1 VTLPK
6 GFHRKS
12 QEPFCGYRAPRA
24 RRSSPGRPAALP
36 QLALA
41 LSAAQ
46 LFGAV
51 TFFVRSFRS
60 GGCTGKFVLIIQQV
74 PGQITSRKTN
84 LSIDNKYQIPPTA
97 SPEMHFGSLPVEI
110 LSLILPS
117 HGKGACVAAQ
127 VCSSWRA
134 FVQSQLLQV
143 VAADPS
149 LPMWCRRWQI
159 ADRSEANFA
168 FATLCRINPHLL
180 RFADV
185 YDADDVLLS
194 ELDHKTLDVANH
206 IQLGLPVGDNSFQ
219 FFTAGS
225 FSSNSKCWNNLAL
238 FEFFFGDDLHR
249 IESWWMLV
257 ETRLNAKQHGAFVL
271 HSLNFGST
279 WQNLYSHAPLLSP
292 EVIPTPHTLH
302 FHATP
307 FTRSFSSFVQA
318 CFLYLFHNG
327 QLHGRTTRPTSCQA
341 QPWHRSLV
349 RSMPDSSIM
358 HMYSIAIWFRHAWLA
373 AGPEEEGFSPQMF
386 SGLFGSYGVC
396 VLRFALDFS
405 PILTMTSP
413 SPPPHFLQLQPF
425 CVIYVCALRRCGS
438 ICHVNEVC
446 RVASI
451 SCTLIL

>member
-1 VTLPK
+1 MSCLVLWPSCSTL
-6 GFHRKS
+6 G
-12 QEPFCGYRAPRA
+12 APLLA
-24 RRSSPGRPAALP
+24 VP
-36 QLALA
+36 QLFRSWRWLLASVAL
-41 LSAAQ
+41 

-51 TFFVRSFRS
+51 TFVARSFRS
-60 GGCTGKFVLIIQQV
+60 AGYVGKFVLRIKQV

-97 SPEMHFGSLPVEI
+97 FPEMHFGSLPVEI

-143 VAADPS
+143 VAADRS

-206 IQLGLPVGDNSFQ
+206 IQLGHPVGDNSFQ
-219 FFTAGS
+219 FFTAGT
-225 FSSNSKCWNNLAL
+225 FSSNSKCWKNLAL
-238 FEFFFGDDLHR
+238 FEFFFGDDLQR

-279 WQNLYSHAPLLSP
+279 WQNLYKHALLLSP
-292 EVIPTPHTLH
+292 EVSLTHHTLRFDAIFFTGSF
-302 FHATP
+302 FH
-307 FTRSFSSFVQA
+307 TR
-318 CFLYLFHNG
+318 
-327 QLHGRTTRPTSCQA
+327 R
-341 QPWHRSLV
+341 
-349 RSMPDSSIM
+349 
-358 HMYSIAIWFRHAWLA
+358 LA
-373 AGPEEEGFSPQMF
+373 ACIYFTTVSAMVHHLPLLVKHSLGTDLSSTLCKKPVRTCFDFISI
-386 SGLFGSYGVC
+386 GSLC
-396 VLRFALDFS
+396 
-405 PILTMTSP
+405 LT
-413 SPPPHFLQLQPF
+413 
-425 CVIYVCALRRCGS
+425 C
-438 ICHVNEVC
+438 C
-446 RVASI
+446 RS
-451 SCTLIL
+451 

>member
-1 VTLPK
+1 MSCLVL
-6 GFHRKS
+6 S
-12 QEPFCGYRAPRA
+12 CLVLSCGHRAPTTLGA
-24 RRSSPGRPAALP
+24 PLLAVP
-36 QLALA
+36 QLFRSWRWLLASVAL
-41 LSAAQ
+41 

-51 TFFVRSFRS
+51 TFVARSFRS
-60 GGCTGKFVLIIQQV
+60 AGYVGKFVLRIKQV

-97 SPEMHFGSLPVEI
+97 FPEMHFGSLPVEI

-143 VAADPS
+143 VAADRS

-206 IQLGLPVGDNSFQ
+206 IQLGHPVGDNSFQ
-219 FFTAGS
+219 FFTAGT
-225 FSSNSKCWNNLAL
+225 FSSNSKCWKNLAL
-238 FEFFFGDDLHR
+238 FEFFFGDDLQR

-279 WQNLYSHAPLLSP
+279 WQNLYNHAPLLSP
-292 EVIPTPHTLH
+292 EVILTPHTLH
-302 FHATP
+302 FNATP
-307 FTRSFSSFVQA
+307 FTHSFSSFTQA

-327 QLHGRTTRPTSCQA
+327 QLHGPTHPTRRPTSCQA

-349 RSMPDSSIM
+349 RSMPDSST
-358 HMYSIAIWFRHAWLA
+358 HMPSLAIWFRHAWLA
-373 AGPEEEGFSPQMF
+373 AGPDVEGFSPQMF

-405 PILTMTSP
+405 YVLIMTSP
-413 SPPPHFLQLQPF
+413 THSLQLQHF
-425 CVIYVCALRRCGS
+425 CVIYLFTFRRCGS
-438 ICHVNEVC
+438 TCDVNEVF
-446 RVASI
+446 RFASI
-451 SCTLIL
+451 SCALIL